1 MGLLKNTIT
10 VEKEIFEKEVYKG
23 MTKSLEDAYNM
34 FLSRFENQCEV
45 SYYSN
50 KYLLLTNSVGEVYE
64 IHNYTYAYPTKDSNK
79 IEAYNFFDGL
89 DRIRKV
95 TILNDDVIIEKYNF
109 RDHNAKVSLLKL
121 TKDTID
127 LARLFSDRD
136 ENLRSFVAKE
146 IAYGSYPFMRT
157 LKKQSD
163 IELIELTTDIP
174 DSNTSYLSC
183 DGNIVAAIP
192 GQSFYKNCITQLD
205 YMRILKEKSAKEQ
218 AAKEKEIELIK
229 K

>member
-10 VEKEIFEKEVYKG
+10 VEKETFEEDVYKG

-121 TKDTID
+121 TKDTLD
-127 LARLFSDRD
+127 LARLFSERD
-136 ENLRSFVAKE
+136 ENLRSYVAKE
-146 IAYGSYPFMRT
+146 LANGSYFFMQT
-157 LKKQSD
+157 LEKQSN

-205 YMRILKEKSAKEQ
+205 YMTILKEKSAKE
-218 AAKEKEIELIK
+218 KEAELRK
-229 K
+229 NKR